1 MYFLNISENV
11 RKGLNLS
18 LKNFLIWKL
27 DKKKKL
33 FRKAYIENLDFFN
46 KEHLLRYFNFYS
58 KFKYFFGILKTTFY
72 EYGLLKF

>member
-1 MYFLNISENV
+1 MEKLN
-11 RKGLNLS
+11 
-18 LKNFLIWKL
+18 
-27 DKKKKL
+27 KKKKL

-72 EYGLLKF
+72 ELKTTFYEIKGDILRKILGIKTTH